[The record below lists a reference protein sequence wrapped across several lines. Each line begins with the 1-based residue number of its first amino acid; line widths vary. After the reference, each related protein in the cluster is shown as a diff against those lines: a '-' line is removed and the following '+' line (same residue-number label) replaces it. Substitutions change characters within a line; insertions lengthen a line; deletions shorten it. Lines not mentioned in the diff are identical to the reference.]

1 MSVPTRE
8 PPSPHFGDPSGPHWS
23 AFPPPGREDADDEP
37 VEIVGVLRFR
47 MPEDAVD
54 FPLWDDHGLLPE
66 EPELLHE
73 QLGLSLSL
81 VADLMDWGRAWN
93 AADRG
98 EAGRTAIGLSWCP
111 RRRCWSTAC
120 DPSSG
125 MASAWSWISDT
136 RRQAHAR
143 A

>member
-1 MSVPTRE
+1 MTTRE

-37 VEIVGVLRFR
+37 LEIVGVLRFR

-66 EPELLHE
+66 EPEILHE
-73 QLGLSLSL
+73 QLGLSLGL

-93 AADRG
+93 GVGPG
-98 EAGRTAIGLSWCP
+98 EAGDGDRSELVSQ
-111 RRRCWSTAC
+111 
-120 DPSSG
+120 
-125 MASAWSWISDT
+125 ASLLVDRLRSELGDGQ
-136 RRQAHAR
+136 RVVLDL
-143 A
+143 